1 MIGIHRLTD
10 NFKRA
15 ALDGAFRGYDDEVI
29 EMIYYLKKN
38 DGIQVGP
45 SAALNFVG
53 AVKLA
58 RKLGRGHTIATLI
71 CDHGDRYKSMIFN
84 DKYLKEHALN
94 PQIYKKDKAD
104 LSFVHESEDERN
116 SCSHFTD

>member
-10 NFKRA
+10 NFKWA
-15 ALDGAFRGYDDEVI
+15 NLDGAFRGYDDEVI
-29 EMIYYLKKN
+29 EMIYYLKQN

-58 RKLGRGHTIATLI
+58 RKLGRGNTICTII

-84 DKYLKEHALN
+84 DEYLKEHGLN
-94 PQIYKKDKAD
+94 PQLYKKDKNE
-104 LSFVHESEDERN
+104 LSFVHENVEEKN
-116 SCSHFTD
+116 ACSHFTD